1 MVRGGL
7 MLGLMEYVSPI
18 SPASRVWLGL
28 PAGEAALILALQPAD
43 SRRRERLIRHTA
55 AAEATLCLRCGGDGR
70 EEEKTLFGD
79 SQAILN
85 VARVISEKHFSA
97 DMPFCSGIF
106 SYYIHKDGHMGYIW
120 SSVHTWMS
128 QSASSGSNTYQ
139 IFMCKT
145 NEGQCLWKKLNEN
158 INNKK

>member
-43 SRRRERLIRHTA
+43 SRHRERLIRHTA
-55 AAEATLCLRCGGDGR
+55 AAEATLCLRSGGDGR
-70 EEEKTLFGD
+70 EEEKTLSRD
-79 SQAILN
+79 SQATLDA
-85 VARVISEKHFSA
+85 ARVIGEKHFSVH
-97 DMPFCSGIF
+97 MPSSSSIFFFCC
-106 SYYIHKDGHMGYIW
+106 IHKDGHTGYVW
-120 SSVHTWMS
+120 LFLHTLMS

-139 IFMCKT
+139 IFM
-145 NEGQCLWKKLNEN
+145 WRKLMKVFEEN
-158 INNKK
+158 